1 MEAQHDLIASAPTKS
16 DFRLLDFSPWN
27 LRRPL
32 SADVD
37 DPDATVT
44 TRTLPTILSKEKVW
58 QEDVKTMLPYTEV
71 VKRKGY
77 RANGVMMDDQRV
89 IAVCVSF
96 TRSTDR
102 YFQSNEQTR
111 GRRNGDWSNIR
122 QEMTVFCM

>member
-1 MEAQHDLIASAPTKS
+1 MEAQHDLITSAPRKC

-32 SADVD
+32 SSDVD

-44 TRTLPTILSKEKVW
+44 VRTLPTILSKEKVW

-89 IAVCVSF
+89 IAVCVGLA
-96 TRSTDR
+96 T
-102 YFQSNEQTR
+102 
-111 GRRNGDWSNIR
+111 
-122 QEMTVFCM
+122 